1 MRLVLLGQPGDAG
14 ADVMAALS
22 SALDTSVQ
30 WIWCEDVKHP
40 PPWSTLGAHDLVLLI
55 EPSPAGQVDWR
66 QVLVSSR
73 QGFQVIHPSGEG
85 LLQDLQWAIG
95 HHLHRTTGHS
105 PWPLRTEIAQRWQG
119 VCEKCSD
126 PECEHRLFRRL
137 VNKSVAQCND
147 EVPGVGGTEV
157 NSSAA
162 STASK
167 RY

>member
-1 MRLVLLGQPGDAG
+1 MRLVLLGQPGNAG
-14 ADVMAALS
+14 DDVIASLA
-22 SALDTSVQ
+22 SALDETAQ
-30 WIWCEDVKHP
+30 LIWCDAP
-40 PPWSTLGAHDLVLLI
+40 DQAPLGFTPDAHDLVLLI
-55 EPSPAGQVDWR
+55 EQTPSGQVDWR
-66 QVLVSSR
+66 QVLMSKEQS
-73 QGFQVIHPSGEG
+73 FQIIHPSNEG
-85 LLQDLQWAIG
+85 LLQALQWAIG

-126 PECEHRLFRRL
+126 PDCEHRLFKRL
-137 VNKSVAQCND
+137 VNKSVAQCTD
-147 EVPGVGGTEV
+147 EVPGVGGTDV